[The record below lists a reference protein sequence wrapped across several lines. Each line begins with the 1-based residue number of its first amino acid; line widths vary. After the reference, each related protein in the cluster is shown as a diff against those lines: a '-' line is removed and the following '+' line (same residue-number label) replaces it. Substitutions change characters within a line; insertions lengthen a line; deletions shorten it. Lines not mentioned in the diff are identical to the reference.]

1 MGVTTAEAP
10 MDMKLIKKAA
20 NGTEEELTI
29 SDYFDT
35 SKWSNDNKTIIKL
48 KDGKTLPALGP
59 GESYEL
65 NYKLK
70 YEGIDELNGGYNIQN
85 TINAG
90 NDKDNGWD
98 QTNLS
103 FSHTWIS
110 KSGQYDEKTGEI
122 VWTITVNDFGGDI
135 DGYRLDDILK
145 KNGVIVEG
153 SKAATMVEYNGSEK
167 VADYEITLPYTF
179 NRANVSDITN
189 KFVITY
195 KTKTTNEF
203 YSSYTNKAEFSKDGD
218 GTGGGS
224 KFETGEIRQDI
235 TKNSGTLTKNY
246 MEPDKDDTETDE
258 TTANEHIYRWQVKI
272 TAPSDGIKNGSYYL
286 DEMSR
291 DPWKNSDNAD
301 GGPHYMTATQLKN
314 LKILVKEKDASA
326 STDAELDTKY
336 YVKQVEIN
344 GQWVDFSNQEG
355 PFRKYRILFK
365 GDEATKKLP
374 ENVEQLTLVYKTTG
388 NLSNMANGETW
399 TFKNKGTFVQDGG
412 SAGDEDSKK
421 ESKGGYLKKL
431 DVGGTN
437 GSYVYDETKGVLY
450 YCLVINELGSLPK
463 TGGGELTIT
472 DQLPDGTELYEVPYN
487 ISTTSKGKYNPGN
500 PLNDCRVK
508 IYVNQWGLKDKP
520 QAANWLGKGYEG
532 AVDLQSYVSVNY
544 DKTGNKLTVTIP
556 EAVYSFSGNSG
567 NMDERYPLYLFY
579 AVKIKDETL
588 KDMKDGQSFTNHAQ
602 LTWQGGTAADET
614 TSTVKKSYISKMRNP
629 EVNDA
634 ENEISYRILINP
646 GGETKADGNPFTV
659 TDTVDYSAHTVN
671 GTSYILGVGL
681 KPQSLHLYYRR
692 DDGTKGAELDSS
704 TYSLKCT
711 ESSQK
716 FEMVLTVPDGT
727 PMILEYTYVTS
738 IDVDLLNEQKWTEY
752 TFTNNVRMEGGY
764 SDESSVTDQEKIK
777 GSSAVVR
784 VDRIELVKVDAENE
798 NIYLKGAKFLLQKY
812 NPTKDQGNWQDET
825 CWEPV
830 KLYTTGAN
838 GTVVLGGLTDNVAY
852 RLIEQEAPTNYQ
864 LDATPHYFYIK
875 SAQGDSTDALPEGF
889 MQVAMNSATGYIT
902 LTNAKGETKN
912 TSVEVRKNWLS
923 SKGSPMDTDKIVDAE
938 GRKVL
943 SIKLKLY
950 QKLDENARIDE
961 TETPFEEAELAAN
974 DTGEW
979 YHIFNHLPAEDE
991 NGNSYYYYVKEGT
1004 MTVLDSDN
1012 QEKTIEVSAAYESTS
1027 DTRDGITGG
1036 VITLTNQKK
1045 PGNTSVTVEK
1055 QWKSGTP
1062 QTEVPVTLYRSS
1074 IRYEETEAEETKEI
1088 TYTLEYERR
1097 NPNDPS
1103 KTEQGTTV
1111 TSGTV
1116 SIPISGSNVKLTVTG
1131 NATLLSAQYTEN
1143 GQTITLTGHDIGD
1156 GKHAFILR
1164 KVKSDVTLH
1173 LVYSGRESI
1182 SLDGKHQA
1190 ALILTDGTN
1199 KMLKLPPDAQAVQ
1212 TVTLGAS
1219 QNSENTTTG
1228 WTWNWTE
1235 LDDTYYYYVVE
1246 GDRGKG
1252 YLDEYYASYLYT
1264 YGDEAK
1270 TSIQKVQIT
1279 NETTRDENET
1289 DISVKKVWL
1298 DAEGKLDTN
1307 PPESLQVKLWKKDAF
1322 GNNSLYSTITLG
1334 TANAGK
1340 RGYSEDG
1347 WSYTWSKISKGNYF
1361 IEEEELSSY
1370 SVRWSKSGD
1379 SEFYTN
1385 AAQALISEGTITI
1398 TNKKEESR
1406 ISVKKEWLNADGKE
1420 SLDEKEHPKSI
1431 QVQLYKELTENGNKV
1446 YREVGKQI
1454 TLGPEQVSK
1463 DGSDNGYSDNGWTYT
1478 WPAMEKGN
1486 YYVEEVG
1493 TPSGYKVF
1501 YTVDNGEK
1509 KASAAEASVVNGF
1522 ITVINQKEATSLS
1535 ASKKWNDN
1543 NNTAGL
1549 RPDSV
1554 NLKLYRTTKQLEEEV
1569 GNAVTLRIKW
1579 QPNTEPSASYGA
1591 VIQIVLYTKENN
1603 QEVSAGT
1610 AYLSA
1615 ENGWSYTFT
1624 GLYKNVTEYYANAW
1638 RTGTVLPNGVNVW
1651 GGGSCDSEGFIT
1663 FEGNS
1668 SLHTQSIEAEQEVVA
1683 ASLIPETASTIR
1695 TTSAQTV
1702 SSVTLPRADGTL
1714 YSVED
1719 AEYVSGMDKTLDA
1732 SNNWSAS
1739 WENLDKTDANG
1750 NLYYYFV
1757 VEDPVPG
1764 GYSPSYE
1771 ITYKGNRPV
1780 NEVSSITVTN
1790 KLDITKPIQID
1801 VEKKWKD
1808 SVTDHRSYTVEVK
1821 LYDSSG
1827 NKVTVDKS
1835 GTAITN
1841 PVTLSTENEWKSGWT
1856 NLTPGIYYVRE
1867 TKATAGNKGL
1877 TGYTTTYQSG
1887 GTELT
1892 PNESL
1897 SDEAKGAVKTTG
1909 NLVTITNTREETGII
1924 LPGTGSKY
1932 PLVFYGL
1939 GIAFLSVSAV
1949 WMFLTLK
1956 KKNKPY
1962 YAGKGGKKTGGTGT

>member
-1 MGVTTAEAP
+1 M
-10 MDMKLIKKAA
+10 
-20 NGTEEELTI
+20 
-29 SDYFDT
+29 
-35 SKWSNDNKTIIKL
+35 
-48 KDGKTLPALGP
+48 
-59 GESYEL
+59 
-65 NYKLK
+65 
-70 YEGIDELNGGYNIQN
+70 
-85 TINAG
+85 
-90 NDKDNGWD
+90 
-98 QTNLS
+98 
-103 FSHTWIS
+103 
-110 KSGQYDEKTGEI
+110 
-122 VWTITVNDFGGDI
+122 
-135 DGYRLDDILK
+135 
-145 KNGVIVEG
+145 EG

-272 TAPSDGIKNGSYYL
+272 TAPSDGIKAGSYYL

-291 DPWKNSDNAD
+291 DPWKNSDNTD

-437 GSYVYDETKGVLY
+437 GSYVYNETKGVLY

-1164 KVKSDVTLH
+1164 KVKSDVTIH
-1173 LVYSGRESI
+1173 LVYSGWSGI

-1190 ALILTDGTN
+1190 APILTDGTN

-1219 QNSENTTTG
+1219 QNSQNTTTG

-1298 DAEGKLDTN
+1298 DAEGNELSEAEH
-1307 PPESLQVKLWKKDAF
+1307 PSSLEIILWKKSSSGADVDC
-1322 GNNSLYSTITLG
+1322 STVTLG
-1334 TANAGK
+1334 KDKKGQS
-1340 RGYSEDG
+1340 GYSEDG
-1347 WSYTWSKISKGNYF
+1347 WEYTWSGITKGTYYVTEKNPPAGYTVSWKTKDG
-1361 IEEEELSSY
+1361 EWQEASAASAD
-1370 SVRWSKSGD
+1370 SGMILL
-1379 SEFYTN
+1379 E
-1385 AAQALISEGTITI
+1385 
-1398 TNKKEESR
+1398 NKKETTGL
-1406 ISVKKEWLNADGKE
+1406 KA
-1420 SLDEKEHPKSI
+1420 EKI
-1431 QVQLYKELTENGNKV
+1431 W
-1446 YREVGKQI
+1446 
-1454 TLGPEQVSK
+1454 
-1463 DGSDNGYSDNGWTYT
+1463 SD
-1478 WPAMEKGN
+1478 
-1486 YYVEEVG
+1486 
-1493 TPSGYKVF
+1493 
-1501 YTVDNGEK
+1501 
-1509 KASAAEASVVNGF
+1509 
-1522 ITVINQKEATSLS
+1522 
-1535 ASKKWNDN
+1535 DN
-1543 NNTAGL
+1543 NSQNL
-1549 RPDSV
+1549 RPENV
-1554 NLKLYRTTKQLEEEV
+1554 RFKLYRTKRLLETEPPGENSVTVTVAWQNNIPSADSDITFDVPLYSSRQYKVVQRAQL
-1569 GNAVTLRIKW
+1569 NAV
-1579 QPNTEPSASYGA
+1579 
-1591 VIQIVLYTKENN
+1591 
-1603 QEVSAGT
+1603 
-1610 AYLSA
+1610 
-1615 ENGWSYTFT
+1615 NGWSYTFT
-1624 GLYKNVTEYYANAW
+1624 ELAGDTSTEYYIELYN
-1638 RTGTVLPNGVNVW
+1638 GDKVLCNKSNSEVSYW
-1651 GGGSCDSEGFIT
+1651 GGGRAKNQGTIT
-1663 FEGNS
+1663 FTAQNMISSAQAANIVNGEAVLISDAGN
-1668 SLHTQSIEAEQEVVA
+1668 TV
-1683 ASLIPETASTIR
+1683 R
-1695 TTSAQTV
+1695 TTSADMLI
-1702 SSVTLPRADGTL
+1702 SSGWIFSVGDGAVTP
-1714 YSVED
+1714 EN
-1719 AEYVSGMDKTLDA
+1719 AEYVPGQDKILNSA
-1732 SNNWSAS
+1732 NGWKAS
-1739 WENLDKTDANG
+1739 WEGLDKADPNG
-1750 NLYYYFV
+1750 NLYYYFA

-1764 GYSPSYE
+1764 GYKARYE
-1771 ITYKGNRPV
+1771 MTYKDGSQSNGV
-1780 NEVSSITVTN
+1780 EKVTVTN

-1808 SVTDHRSYTVEVK
+1808 SVTDHSSYTVEVT

-1835 GTAITN
+1835 GTAIAN
-1841 PVTLSTENEWKSGWT
+1841 PVTLNTENEWKSGWT

-1897 SDEAKGAVKTTG
+1897 LDEAKGAVKTTG